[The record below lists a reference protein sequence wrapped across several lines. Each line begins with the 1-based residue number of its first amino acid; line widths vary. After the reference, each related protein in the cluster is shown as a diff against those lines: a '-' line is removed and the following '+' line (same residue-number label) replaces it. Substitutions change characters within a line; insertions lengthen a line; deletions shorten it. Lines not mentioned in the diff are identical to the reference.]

1 MPPFSTR
8 IIPNKRRFG
17 AKSDRYLP
25 EAGTP
30 LTELGHKVGLAEQG
44 KARLL
49 PRPSARPHPEAGA
62 FGKNAMNL
70 PKWRLALAALLGL
83 MIAPHGAFVTAAKAA
98 PACIGPA
105 SDTWINITVDRVRNS
120 KGLITATLYPNEPKR
135 FLVKNGSLY
144 VASTPATSGQTRF
157 CLFVP
162 NPGTYAIAI
171 YHDEDSSGTI
181 NRGGLFGIPSE
192 AVGFSNNP
200 TIFLGPPSLRSV
212 LVKID
217 HSNQNTTINVKK
229 F

>member
-1 MPPFSTR
+1 MILP
-8 IIPNKRRFG
+8 KRRR
-17 AKSDRYLP
+17 A
-25 EAGTP
+25 
-30 LTELGHKVGLAEQG
+30 
-44 KARLL
+44 
-49 PRPSARPHPEAGA
+49 
-62 FGKNAMNL
+62 
-70 PKWRLALAALLGL
+70 LALVLGL
-83 MIAPHGAFVTAAKAA
+83 LTLPDGLFASAAQAA

-120 KGLITATLYPNEPKR
+120 RGLITATLYPNEAKR

-144 VASTPATSGQTRF
+144 VASAAASAGQTRF

-162 NPGTYAIAI
+162 HPGTYAIAI

-200 TIFLGPPSLRSV
+200 TILFGPPSLRSV
-212 LVKID
+212 LVKVERA
-217 HSNQNTTINVKK
+217 NQAISINLKK

>member
-1 MPPFSTR
+1 M
-8 IIPNKRRFG
+8 I
-17 AKSDRYLP
+17 
-25 EAGTP
+25 
-30 LTELGHKVGLAEQG
+30 V
-44 KARLL
+44 
-49 PRPSARPHPEAGA
+49 
-62 FGKNAMNL
+62 
-70 PKWRLALAALLGL
+70 PKWRRALAIALG
-83 MIAPHGAFVTAAKAA
+83 MFVAPPGTLATAAHAA

-105 SDTWINITVDRVRNS
+105 SDTWINITVDRVRNG

-144 VASTPATSGQTRF
+144 VASTPATAGQTRF

-162 NPGTYAIAI
+162 RAGTYAIAM

-212 LVKID
+212 LVNIE
-217 HSNQNTTINVKK
+217 HSNQAITINLKK

>member
-1 MPPFSTR
+1 MIVP
-8 IIPNKRRFG
+8 KRLRMLAIASGLIFAIAG
-17 AKSDRYLP
+17 A
-25 EAGTP
+25 G
-30 LTELGHKVGLAEQG
+30 V
-44 KARLL
+44 
-49 PRPSARPHPEAGA
+49 PSAH
-62 FGKNAMNL
+62 
-70 PKWRLALAALLGL
+70 
-83 MIAPHGAFVTAAKAA
+83 AA

-105 SDTWINITVDRVRNS
+105 SEYWINLTVDHVRNG

-144 VASTPATSGQTRF
+144 VANTPAVAGQTRF

-162 NPGTYAIAI
+162 KPGTYAIAI

-200 TIFLGPPSLRSV
+200 AILFGPPSLRSV
-212 LVKID
+212 LVEIQRA
-217 HSNQNTTINVKK
+217 NQSATINLKR